1 MMHPIAEAH
10 GDDIMVLHELF
21 VGYLTQGF
29 IIDEEG
35 RRTDPQSNPR
45 SLSRTTSNRTS

>member
-10 GDDIMVLHELF
+10 GDDHMVLNELS
-21 VGYLTQGF
+21 VDYLTQGF
-29 IIDEEG
+29 IDEEG